1 MNSSR
6 SQMYKGITSNK
17 IKQGHEQNLYLLS
30 WDMFWY
36 VPLVQTM
43 KLITVQ
49 TPTSDKFYRDQRA
62 CDELI

>member
-6 SQMYKGITSNK
+6 SQIYKGITSNQ

-49 TPTSDKFYRDQRA
+49 TPTSGKFYRDQRT